1 MPSWPTSLKILK
13 ATRPSRK
20 NPARSGGADQAG
32 SQQFV
37 FAPGGG
43 VWTWS
48 LTVAVRTRDDV
59 LDLGAFVEGMDG
71 QAGTALVPIYDGK
84 RAPWNIDPWTG
95 GAITPA
101 KHAASVAVD
110 PAFGTNPDTTGL
122 QDFRLGADAAL
133 NATQVVI
140 ARNKGGLIRPGMF
153 FSLPGGE
160 MKVITSL
167 NAPDSGATS
176 SRVAAIRPWL
186 RVARSEGDTLE
197 FGHPVSLA
205 RFASEDI
212 GRQDLDQLRLGQV
225 TLDFVEA
232 F

>member
-1 MPSWPTSLKILK
+1 MPIWPDTLTIIK
-13 ATRPSRK
+13 ATRPNRR
-20 NPARSGGADQAG
+20 NPARSGGADQTG

-71 QAGTALVPIYDGK
+71 QAGTAMVPIYDGK
-84 RAPWNIDPWTG
+84 RSPWNIDPLTG

-101 KHAASVAVD
+101 KHAASIADD
-110 PAFGTNPDTTGL
+110 PAFATNPITTGL
-122 QDFRLGADAAL
+122 LDFRLGAPAGL
-133 NATQVVI
+133 NATRVTI
-140 ARNKGGLIRPGMF
+140 ARYRGGLIRPGMF
-153 FSLPGGE
+153 FSVGSEL
-160 MKVITSL
+160 KVITAL
-167 NAPDSGATS
+167 NVPDSGASS
-176 SRVAAIRPWL
+176 SRIATIRPWL
-186 RVARSEGDTLE
+186 RAARSAGAALE
-197 FGHPVSLA
+197 FGRPVSLA
-205 RFASEDI
+205 RFASDDT
-212 GRQDLDQLRLGQV
+212 GRQDLDLLRFGQV